1 LKFSEIELSEVLFSD
16 SLKVIKL
23 ETVLVVGHKN
33 MRGPDIPDENI
44 FLMKSQYKLNKL
56 FGNFEYVL
64 PLDVMLD
71 DFSEVG
77 LGIFHNAIEGVFLLD
92 DFLDF
97 GDVFA
102 LGVFAESEGLALKDV
117 LPREGLVELFDNE
130 EIRRR

>member
-1 LKFSEIELSEVLFSD
+1 
-16 SLKVIKL
+16 
-23 ETVLVVGHKN
+23 
-33 MRGPDIPDENI
+33 MRGPDIPNEDI
-44 FLMKSQYKLNKL
+44 FLMKAQYKLNKL

-64 PLDVMLD
+64 PLDIIFD

-77 LGIFHNAIEGVFLLD
+77 LCVFHNAIEWVFLLD

-117 LPREGLVELFDNE
+117 LPSEGLVEFFDNE
-130 EIRRR
+130 EIRGRWERGAVVCGVLCLYYFLF

>member
-1 LKFSEIELSEVLFSD
+1 
-16 SLKVIKL
+16 
-23 ETVLVVGHKN
+23 
-33 MRGPDIPDENI
+33 
-44 FLMKSQYKLNKL
+44 
-56 FGNFEYVL
+56 
-64 PLDVMLD
+64 MLD
-71 DFSEVG
+71 EFGEVG
-77 LGIFHNAIEGVFLLD
+77 LGIFHNTIEGVFVLD